1 MSDLFDL
8 LRSLELPSG
17 DYAVFGSGPLI
28 VRGIIEPANDLD
40 VVSRGAAW
48 EQAAQLGS
56 LVEERGVTIASFFDG
71 TITIG
76 TEWAIG
82 DFDIDELIETA
93 ETIDGLPFVRLDH
106 VVTYKEI
113 AGRPKDR
120 RHLAALEDFLA
131 TH

>member
-8 LRSLELPSG
+8 LRPLELPSG

-48 EQAAQLGS
+48 EQAAQLGTP
-56 LVEERGVTIASFFDG
+56 VEERGVTIASLFDG

-93 ETIDGLPFVRLDH
+93 ETIDGLPFVRLEH

-113 AGRPKDR
+113 AGPPKDQ
-120 RHLAALEDFLA
+120 RHLAALKDFLA